1 MGWFDWFRRL
11 VTRSAPLSG
20 AQEPPSASPEPAAAP
35 PQPPRL
41 EPESDWQTGCDGDL
55 LWMIDR
61 DGRRHQLPLSQLH
74 AVAIET
80 NASGPQGM
88 DFWWLIYGPEEDVA
102 FTFPQ
107 GATGESTVLEH
118 VTALPGFRHDAFQA
132 AIQSTDEDTFVIW
145 QRPFP

>member
-1 MGWFDWFRRL
+1 MSWFDWFRRL

-80 NASGPQGM
+80 NASGP
-88 DFWWLIYGPEEDVA
+88 
-102 FTFPQ
+102 
-107 GATGESTVLEH
+107 
-118 VTALPGFRHDAFQA
+118 
-132 AIQSTDEDTFVIW
+132 
-145 QRPFP
+145 